1 MQGRLIYLIGPSGAG
16 KDSLLEA
23 AREAL
28 AARQ

>member
-23 AREAL
+23 A
-28 AARQ
+28 